1 MKKRIIKIALG
12 LICIFMGLF
21 NLVQAGDLVQRVFS
35 DRDGLSSTTVRDISF
50 DVHGF
55 TWLATEEGLYRV
67 SNTKVRRIDKR
78 EAGLNL
84 DRNIFNLVEPL
95 NEQYVLVSTAHQV
108 YLYDVIQDKFL
119 RFGSKALFPEYQA
132 DGVVDFVKQ
141 PDGSYLLLTYDG
153 ELLKFSCQSL
163 GLELLSYLP
172 FHPDIPWRYM
182 TNMGEQILVATEHS
196 LQVRDKFGAR
206 EAQVGWDET
215 LGTIKQLFTDTKGQ
229 VWMATSHGLYQFDSQ
244 NYSVKPITQLPYY
257 VAKITEDDQ
266 GFFWLATRVGLLKWH
281 SNQIEATTFNGEL
294 QNATD
299 LDYIHAINIDANGL
313 IWIGGSGDGV
323 AILAESPDF
332 LLDVIS
338 RAAPYQLSSELIWS
352 ILSDDN
358 ILWLGTDGGLVRVDK
373 QKQTS
378 TRVMPKGLKVS
389 NSIYQ
394 IHNFMEDQ
402 LLLSTTNGLIVV
414 DKSDEVDEK
423 NRWQGQRHFLENKVI
438 YSSYQDPLYPDN
450 WWIATSTGLFLWEPK
465 TAKPKKI
472 RLGLSENNQGLYK
485 VNIVYRDNDRLWIGG
500 DDLFGY
506 LDENNQF
513 HSYLEEIS
521 INNMP
526 SSVDVIEEIR
536 PGVLWLGTAVNG
548 LIEFQIN
555 TQKASSLEK
564 LWGVSCQS
572 VYFIQQTDKARIIGC
587 SSSIIRQDKTT
598 HDVLVIN
605 DNDGLISN
613 ELNQGAYFYDSREGL
628 YVGTPDGAMLLDTDR
643 LKNRVQQ
650 SSALIESINVHYDN
664 RVQLSLLPEKANVIA
679 PGAKLITFQLSRSD
693 YLDDSLMVLKYRL
706 MQAGTRKN
714 TDYLL
719 LEGQPQ
725 LNILGLKAGD
735 YVLEVL
741 VQQNGIWASRPLLF
755 SFTVEEFWWQSVWF
769 TVFVVCIL
777 LGVCLIGFGLRRQH
791 GLAFKSVN
799 NALLESEDRLRQSLK
814 GSDSELWE
822 WRRETDLFRLGNE
835 SGVLGVEEKLVY
847 LTESEFPVHKKEKS
861 AVIGEWHDMLAGR
874 KERFDCEYRYRRLDR
889 SWGWMKVRGRPVEWN
904 EVSGDIT
911 RVAGIFTDVTQQR
924 QLEDDIK
931 LLAQAFENTSEG
943 VLILDN
949 HEQVKVTNKAA
960 KELIGA
966 DDTLIGW
973 SFAELVLLYNGRFST
988 IAELLSQNTTWTGEC
1003 ELVREN
1009 NSPCPIWLNISA
1021 IIGERDEITHFV
1033 AVFSD
1038 ITERKRVEANLRQLA
1053 NFDMLTGLPNR
1064 ALFSNRLSKAIYH
1077 AQRKDEKLALLF
1089 LDLDRFKHINDSYGH
1104 SMGDALLVEAAKRL
1118 QSCVSS
1124 DYSLCRFG
1132 GDEFV
1137 LLLPNITHIDV
1148 VNQVCQQLLTAI
1160 AAPFSLYGREFYI
1173 STSIGVSLWPE
1184 DANQAETLI
1193 KNADL
1198 AMYHAKEE
1206 GRGNIQYYSAERN
1219 EQALYHMGLEV
1230 DLRKAIERNEL
1241 ELYYQPQ
1248 IDTSQSNQL
1257 IGMEALLRWKHP
1269 KEGYIQPELFIK
1281 VAEGCGLIIDID
1293 RWVLKQACSQ
1303 YRQWDKPENSHI
1315 KLSINI
1321 SSIHFLQSDFID
1333 SIKGIFEQTQCQPSN
1348 IVLEIT
1354 EGVLMKELNVAK
1366 AHLSALRQLGV
1377 NVAIDD
1383 FGTGY
1388 SSLAY
1393 LRHFDVSSLKIDRS
1407 FLKHIT
1413 ANKADQAIVSSII
1426 ELANNLHLNLIAEGV
1441 ETQEQLQQVLSRGCY
1456 QIQGYY
1462 FSKPLTF
1469 DDMQAYMKRFSL
1481 TA

>member
-1 MKKRIIKIALG
+1 MSLLSPLKA
-12 LICIFMGLF
+12 
-21 NLVQAGDLVQRVFS
+21 ADLVQRVFS
-35 DRDGLSSTTVRDISF
+35 DRDGLSNTTVRDISF

-78 EAGLNL
+78 NVGLNL
-84 DRNIFNLVEPL
+84 DRNIFYLVEPL
-95 NEQYVLVSTAHQV
+95 NEQYVLVSTARQV
-108 YLYDVIQDKFL
+108 YLYDVIKDHFI

-132 DGVVDFVKQ
+132 DGIVDFIKN
-141 PDGSYLLLTYDG
+141 PDGSYLFLTYDG
-153 ELLKFSCQSL
+153 ELLQFSYHDLS
-163 GLELLSYLP
+163 LELLSYLP

-182 TNMGEQILVATEHS
+182 TDMGDHIVVATEHS
-196 LQVRDKFGAR
+196 LQVRSKSGAR
-206 EAQVGWDET
+206 EAQVGWDEA
-215 LGTIKQLFTDTKGQ
+215 LGTIKQLFTDSSGQ

-244 NYSVKPITQLPYY
+244 SFRVKPITQLPSYI
-257 VAKITEDDQ
+257 AKMTEDNQ

-281 SNQIEATTFNGEL
+281 PDNINVKTFRGEL
-294 QNATD
+294 KEATD
-299 LDYIHAINIDANGL
+299 LDYIYAINIDANGL

-323 AILAESPDF
+323 AILAEPPDF
-332 LLDVIS
+332 LLDVVS
-338 RAAPYQLSSELIWS
+338 SAAPYQLPNELVWS
-352 ILSDDN
+352 IFSDEKA
-358 ILWLGTDGGLVRVDK
+358 LWLGTDGGLIRVDK
-373 QKQTS
+373 KHRSSTS
-378 TRVMPKGLKVS
+378 VMPKGLKIS

-394 IHNFMEDQ
+394 IHDFVDEQ
-402 LLLSTTNGLIVV
+402 LLLSTTNGLFVV
-414 DKSDEVDEK
+414 NKEIGQAK
-423 NRWQGQRHFLENKVI
+423 GNHWYGQRHFLENKVI
-438 YSSYQDPLYPDN
+438 YSSYQDPLYPDS
-450 WWIATSTGLFLWEPK
+450 WWVATNTGLFFWQPK
-465 TAKPKKI
+465 LAKPKKI

-485 VNIVYRDNDRLWIGG
+485 VNIVYRDNNRLWIGG
-500 DDLFGY
+500 DELFGY
-506 LDENNQF
+506 LDENKQF
-513 HSYLEEIS
+513 HSYLKDIS
-521 INNMP
+521 IDDTR

-548 LIEFQIN
+548 VIEFHIN
-555 TQKASSLEK
+555 THKASSLEK

-587 SSSIIRQDKTT
+587 SSSIIRQDKAT
-598 HDVLVIN
+598 HEVLVIN

-613 ELNQGAYFYDSREGL
+613 ELNQGAYFFDSDKGL
-628 YVGTPDGAMLLDTDR
+628 YVGTPNGAMLLDTDL
-643 LKNRVQQ
+643 LKNRVKQ

-679 PGAKLITFQLSRSD
+679 AGAKLITFQLSRSD

-706 MQAGTRKN
+706 IQDGARKN
-714 TDYLL
+714 NDYLL

-755 SFTVEEFWWQSVWF
+755 SFTVEEFWWQSIWF
-769 TVFVVCIL
+769 TVFVLLIL
-777 LGVCLIGFGLRRQH
+777 LGVCIIGFGLRRQH
-791 GLAFKSVN
+791 GLAFRSVN

-822 WRRETDLFRLGNE
+822 WKRETELFRLGNE
-835 SGVLGVEEKLVY
+835 SGVLGVEDKLIY
-847 LTESEFPVHKKEKS
+847 LKESEFPVHKKERS
-861 AVIGEWHDMLAGR
+861 AVFGAWNEMLAGKR
-874 KERFDCEYRYRRLDR
+874 ERFDCEYRYRRIDR

-911 RVAGIFTDVTQQR
+911 RVAGIFTDVTLQR
-924 QLEDDIK
+924 KLEGDIK

-949 HEQVKVTNKAA
+949 QEQIKVTNKAA

-966 DDTLIGW
+966 EESLIDW
-973 SFAELVLLYNGRFST
+973 SFSELVLLYNGRFGT
-988 IAELLSQNTTWTGEC
+988 IAELLSQNLTWTGEC

-1009 NSPCPIWLNISA
+1009 KAPCPIWLNISA
-1021 IIGERDEITHFV
+1021 IMGDRDDITHFV

-1064 ALFSNRLSKAIYH
+1064 ALFSNRLSKAIYRAH
-1077 AQRKDEKLALLF
+1077 RKGEKLALLF

-1118 QSCVSS
+1118 QACVPS
-1124 DYSLCRFG
+1124 DESLCRFG

-1137 LLLPNITHIDV
+1137 LLLPNIIHIDV
-1148 VNQVCQQLLTAI
+1148 VNQLCQQLLTAI

-1184 DANQAETLI
+1184 DASQAETLI

-1219 EQALYHMGLEV
+1219 EQALYHMGLET
-1230 DLRKAIERNEL
+1230 DLRKAIERDQF

-1248 IDTSQSNQL
+1248 VDTQKGNKL

-1269 KEGYIQPELFIK
+1269 KEGFIQPDLFIK

-1293 RWVLKQACSQ
+1293 RWVLKQACLQ
-1303 YRQWDKPENSHI
+1303 RRQWDKDETKNV

-1321 SSIHFLQSDFID
+1321 SGVHFLQSDFID
-1333 SIKGIFEQTQCQPSN
+1333 YIKEVLSDTQCAASG
-1348 IVLEIT
+1348 VTLEIT
-1354 EGVLMKELNVAK
+1354 EGVLMKELNIAK
-1366 AHLSALRQLGV
+1366 AHLSELRALGI

-1393 LRHFDVSSLKIDRS
+1393 LRHFDVTSLKIDRS
-1407 FLKHIT
+1407 FLKDIT

-1426 ELANNLHLNLIAEGV
+1426 ELAKNLNLDLIAEGV
-1441 ETQEQLQQVLSRGCY
+1441 ENKEQLQQVLSRGCY

-1462 FSKPLTF
+1462 FSKPMPF
-1469 DDMQAYMKRFSL
+1469 DEMQAYIKRFAL

>member
-1 MKKRIIKIALG
+1 
-12 LICIFMGLF
+12 MGLL
-21 NLVQAGDLVQRVFS
+21 NIVQADDLVQRVFS

-78 EAGLNL
+78 ETGLNL
-84 DRNIFNLVEPL
+84 DRNIFYLVEPL

-108 YLYDVIQDKFL
+108 YLYDVIQDGFL

-132 DGVVDFVKQ
+132 DGVVDFIKLS
-141 PDGSYLLLTYDG
+141 DGSYLLLTYDG
-153 ELLKFSCQSL
+153 ELLKFSCQDLS
-163 GLELLSYLP
+163 LELLSYLP

-182 TNMGEQILVATEHS
+182 TSMGENIVVATEHS

-215 LGTIKQLFTDTKGQ
+215 LGAIKQLFTDSKGQ

-257 VAKITEDDQ
+257 VAKITEDSQ
-266 GFFWLATRVGLLKWH
+266 GYFWLATRVGLLKWH
-281 SNQIEATTFNGEL
+281 PNQIEVKTFKGEL
-294 QNATD
+294 KQATD
-299 LDYIHAINIDANGL
+299 LDYIYAINIDANGL

-323 AILAESPDF
+323 AILAEAPDF
-332 LLDVIS
+332 LLDVVS
-338 RAAPYQLSSELIWS
+338 SAPPYQLSNELIWS
-352 ILSDDN
+352 ILSDDSA
-358 ILWLGTDGGLVRVDK
+358 LWLGTDGGLIRVDK
-373 QKQTS
+373 QKHSS
-378 TRVMPKGLKVS
+378 TRVMPKGFKIS

-394 IHNFMEDQ
+394 IHNFVDGQ
-402 LLLSTTNGLIVV
+402 LLLSTTNGLFVV
-414 DKSDEVDEK
+414 DKNEQDKKKSQ
-423 NRWQGQRHFLENKVI
+423 WQAQRHFLENKVI
-438 YSSYQDPLYPDN
+438 YSTYQDPLYPDK
-450 WWIATSTGLFLWEPK
+450 WWIATSTGLFLWQPK
-465 TAKPKKI
+465 LTKPKKI
-472 RLGLSENNQGLYK
+472 KLGLSENNQGLYK
-485 VNIVYRDNDRLWIGG
+485 VNIVYRDNNRLWIGG

-506 LDENNQF
+506 LDENNEF
-513 HSYLEEIS
+513 HSYLNEIS
-521 INNMP
+521 INNIP

-548 LIEFQIN
+548 LIEFQVN
-555 TQKASSLEK
+555 THKASSLEK

-587 SSSIIRQDKTT
+587 SSSIIRQDKST
-598 HDVLVIN
+598 HEVLVVN

-613 ELNQGAYFYDSREGL
+613 ELNQGAYFYAPNEGL
-628 YVGTPDGAMLLDTDR
+628 YVGTPNGAMLLDTQL

-706 MQAGTRKN
+706 MEVGTSTN
-714 TDYLL
+714 GHYLL

-755 SFTVEEFWWQSVWF
+755 SFTVEEFWWQSAWF
-769 TVFVVCIL
+769 TAFVLCIL

-835 SGVLGVEEKLVY
+835 SGVLGVEQKLVY
-847 LTESEFPVHKKEKS
+847 LKESEFPVHKKEKH
-861 AVIGEWHDMLAGR
+861 AVIDAWHDMLAGK
-874 KERFDCEYRYRRLDR
+874 KERFDYEYRYRRLDR

-904 EVSGDIT
+904 EASGEIT

-924 QLEDDIK
+924 KLEDDIK

-943 VLILDN
+943 VLILDS

-966 DDTLIGW
+966 EESLMGW
-973 SFAELVLLYNGRFST
+973 SFSELVLLYNGRFGT
-988 IAELLSQNTTWTGEC
+988 IAELLSQNVTWTGEC

-1009 NSPCPIWLNISA
+1009 NTPCPIWLNISA
-1021 IIGERDEITHFV
+1021 IIGSGNEVTHFV

-1064 ALFSNRLSKAIYH
+1064 ALFSNRLSKAIYR

-1104 SMGDALLVEAAKRL
+1104 SMGDALLIEAAKRL
-1118 QSCVSS
+1118 QACVPS
-1124 DYSLCRFG
+1124 DDSLCRFG

-1137 LLLPNITHIDV
+1137 LLLPNITHIDA
-1148 VNQVCQQLLTAI
+1148 VNQLCQQLLKAI

-1219 EQALYHMGLEV
+1219 DQALYHMGLEI

-1241 ELYYQPQ
+1241 ELHYQPQ
-1248 IDTSQSNQL
+1248 IDTAKGDKL

-1293 RWVLKQACSQ
+1293 RWVLTQACLQ
-1303 YRQWDKPENSHI
+1303 YRRWDKKENHDV

-1321 SSIHFLQSDFID
+1321 SGIHFLQSDFIESVKD
-1333 SIKGIFEQTQCQPSN
+1333 IFQKTQSNPSN
-1348 IVLEIT
+1348 IVFEIT

-1393 LRHFDVSSLKIDRS
+1393 LRHFDVTSLKIDRS
-1407 FLKHIT
+1407 FLKDIT
-1413 ANKADQAIVSSII
+1413 VNKADQAIVSSII
-1426 ELANNLHLNLIAEGV
+1426 ELAKNLNLNLIAEGV
-1441 ETQEQLQQVLSRGCY
+1441 ETHEQLQQVLSRGCH

-1462 FSKPLTF
+1462 FSKPLPV
-1469 DDMQAYMKRFSL
+1469 DAMQAYIKQFAL